1 MTLTGRQARQFAEA
15 LRSAFPSQGDLQQ
28 LLLRGLGVNLNTIV
42 GNDGTEKQIN
52 EILIWAQGQGR
63 LDELVAAAREASPRN
78 AAVAQLETDFARWVQ
93 EAAPVA
99 GPGAAPAGAPV
110 DASRLRRVLTEA
122 FSVEELQ
129 LLCADVEQALAERGV
144 TLMVDLETVG
154 GESKPA
160 QVLNLVQYLQRRN
173 LLETLVA
180 AARAA
185 RPGLL

>member
-1 MTLTGRQARQFAEA
+1 MTLTGKQARQFAEA
-15 LRSAFPSQGDLQQ
+15 LLSAFPSQGDLQQ

-42 GNDGTEKQIN
+42 GNDGTEKQVN

-63 LDELVAAAREASPRN
+63 LDELVTAAREASPRS

-99 GPGAAPAGAPV
+99 APVGGAPV
-110 DASRLRRVLTEA
+110 DASRLRRVLTDA

-129 LLCADVEQALAERGV
+129 LLCADVEQALADRGV
-144 TLMVDLETVG
+144 ALKVDLETVG
-154 GESKPA
+154 GASKPA

-173 LLETLVA
+173 LLEPLLA